1 MPILGSE
8 PSRFPINLFDP
19 EIQDDSESRW
29 WAILTKTRQ
38 EKALGR
44 QLLAQKIAFF
54 LPLVEKDRLIRGR
67 RVRSFL
73 PVFNGYVFLFG
84 TAEERVDALRT
95 NRISQVLEVP
105 DQNQLCVDL
114 QQLSRLIETRAP
126 VTVERRFE
134 PGRRVRIKSGAM
146 AGLEG
151 TVIARRGSY
160 RLLIAVNFLQSG
172 ISVEIDD
179 FMVEPDYGR
188 CIEDA
193 DHTTR

>member
-8 PSRFPINLFDP
+8 PSRFPSNLFDP

-126 VTVERRFE
+126 VTVERRLE

-151 TVIARRGSY
+151 TVLARRGSV

-188 CIEDA
+188 CIEGA
-193 DHTTR
+193 SRPNR